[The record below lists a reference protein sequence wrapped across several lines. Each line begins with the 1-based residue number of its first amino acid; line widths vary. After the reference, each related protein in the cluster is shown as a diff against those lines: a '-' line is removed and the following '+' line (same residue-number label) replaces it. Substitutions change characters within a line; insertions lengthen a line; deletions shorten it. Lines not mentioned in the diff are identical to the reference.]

1 MGEQNLSSRV
11 LVSGEPR
18 LSAGLQLL
26 GDLQD
31 SDKVLGLG
39 ETPAVGVDSDRLLAT
54 NRVEGVLPT
63 WPTTN
68 HLAALVRTTNQLTS
82 LEAATPQ
89 NHHLSVNGDKN
100 LQRKIFNLN
109 KKYFI
114 ILFLLFNHVYT
125 I

>member
-18 LSAGLQLL
+18 LSAVVPLLAHQLIRTLRLEAPRVLAGLQLS

-39 ETPAVGVDSDRLLAT
+39 ETPAVGVDLDRLLAT

-63 WPTTN
+63 WP
-68 HLAALVRTTNQLTS
+68 TTNQLTS

-100 LQRKIFNLN
+100 LQRKIFNL
-109 KKYFI
+109 
-114 ILFLLFNHVYT
+114 
-125 I
+125 